1 MSPPTGSVPPT
12 IVMPLRSWLAVSH
25 LTVLLLPLLVLVA
38 SGTLAKE
45 LRDQT
50 RSDLEH
56 QAALV
61 AMLVESEVRQA
72 RWANPGVGI
81 ACCSKR
87 LSTYLRRAKA
97 ETYSGF
103 QITDRRGIVVANSG
117 SKQGYDLSGNA
128 EVAEALSGQ
137 TSLVIRPRALPS
149 RLQPLSSE
157 SRRARIRLFVAIP
170 VEINGEILGSIVVS
184 RTPREE
190 VQALYQMAPTA
201 ALSAIGAL
209 LFTLAL
215 AWGAGVLAARSLR
228 GLDRGAQRIADGD
241 FGGIDDLARPRQ
253 SHIAEVAGVA
263 RSFTRMTSRLRERL
277 GYIGEFASNVSHE
290 FKTPLATL
298 RGTVELLSDDDEM
311 PTAQRER
318 FLGNAER
325 ELDRLERMV
334 TGLLSLAR
342 ADEAHS
348 RSRVAL
354 EEVLRQV
361 AQDHQLELQGSAAVV
376 LGDRAQLEA
385 VVTNLVK
392 NALRHGGE
400 GVRVQLWA
408 WSRGAETGFEVRD
421 DGVGITEANLAR
433 VFDRFFTTDRGSGGT
448 GLGLALVRAIIER
461 HGGAVEVQSEPGNTV
476 FRITLPS
483 HQPDDRSW

>member
-1 MSPPTGSVPPT
+1 MTRPVGPPARPGPAPSALAPT
-12 IVMPLRSWLAVSH
+12 TVLPLRSWLAISH

-56 QAALV
+56 QASLI

-72 RWANPGVGI
+72 RWASPGVGI
-81 ACCSKR
+81 ACCSRR
-87 LSTYLRRAKA
+87 LSSYLSRAKA

-117 SKQGYDLSGNA
+117 SKLGEDLSGNA

-137 TSLVIRPRALPS
+137 SSLVIRPRPLPS
-149 RLQPLSSE
+149 RFQPLSSE
-157 SRRARIRLFVAIP
+157 SRRAKIRLFVAIP
-170 VEINGEILGSIVVS
+170 VEIEGEILGSIVVS

-201 ALSAIGAL
+201 ALSALGAL

-228 GLDRGAQRIADGD
+228 GLDQGAQRIADGD
-241 FGGIDDLARPRQ
+241 FGGIDDLARPRH

-263 RSFTRMTSRLRERL
+263 RSFTRMASRLQERM

-298 RGTVELLSDDDEM
+298 RGTVELLSDDEEM
-311 PTAQRER
+311 PGVQRER
-318 FLGNAER
+318 FLDNAER

-342 ADEAHS
+342 ADESHS
-348 RSRVAL
+348 RSPVVL
-354 EEVLRQV
+354 DEVLASV
-361 AQDHQLELQGSAAVV
+361 ARDAGIELQGRAHPV
-376 LGDRAQLEA
+376 LGDRDQLEA
-385 VVTNLVK
+385 VASNLVQ
-392 NALRHGGE
+392 NALRHGGD
-400 GVRVQLWA
+400 GVCVQIRA
-408 WSRGAETGFEVRD
+408 WSGEGESGFEV
-421 DGVGITEANLAR
+421 
-433 VFDRFFTTDRGSGGT
+433 
-448 GLGLALVRAIIER
+448 
-461 HGGAVEVQSEPGNTV
+461 
-476 FRITLPS
+476 
-483 HQPDDRSW
+483 